1 MSRHS
6 VDMDLFT
13 RVLVMLGVFLPA
25 LLVPAKLAANEDE
38 GQRLYRAACTQ
49 CHGLAPIE
57 VTTNGREG
65 WKRTVQKMVVTGAQL
80 DVDEMELVIDY
91 LVREHGPGSSTHMTS
106 GELPPDSP
114 MAKSGKLEL
123 PAGEGAALV
132 QGYCVMCHDLGR
144 VVATRRKE
152 SEWRGYTI
160 DMLKRNNISVSE
172 EQLNTMVSYL
182 SRHLGK

>member
-1 MSRHS
+1 MKRHS
-6 VDMDLFT
+6 GKIELLT
-13 RVLVMLGVFLPA
+13 CKLALLCVFLPA
-25 LLVPAKLAANEDE
+25 LLLPAKLAAEEDE
-38 GQRLYRAACTQ
+38 GQRLYRATCTQ

-57 VTTNGREG
+57 VTTNGRDG

-91 LVREHGPGSSTHMTS
+91 LVREHGPGSSTPMTS
-106 GELPPDSP
+106 GALPPDSP
-114 MAKSGKLEL
+114 LASSGKLEL

-160 DMLKRNNISVSE
+160 DMLRRNNISVSE
-172 EQLNTMVSYL
+172 EQLNTMVGYL